1 MKDTH
6 APDGDLPGLV
16 GMTSIEYSDRGRRRT
31 ASTLPMTASIRR
43 CSWSVAIWAIVE
55 LPWEIDSDTSPPQ
68 ITALLVS
75 ACLLAAVVWR
85 MLKGTVW
92 ARYAFVFI
100 CMSSVMATVPG
111 LYSEYS
117 AFPAGFV
124 LSAVECVLKLTAL
137 TVVVL
142 NRVRMG
148 RI

>member
-6 APDGDLPGLV
+6 APDGALPGLV
-16 GMTSIEYSDRGRRRT
+16 EMTSIEYSDRSRRRT
-31 ASTLPMTASIRR
+31 AFTPPMTTCIGP

-55 LPWEIDSDTSPPQ
+55 LPWEISSDTSPPQ

-75 ACLLAAVVWR
+75 ECLLAAVVWR

-92 ARYAFVFI
+92 ARYAFGFI
-100 CMSSVMATVPG
+100 CISSVIATAPG
-111 LYSEYS
+111 LYSEYT

-124 LSAVECVLKLTAL
+124 LAAVECVLKLTAL

-142 NRVRMG
+142 NRGRMG